1 LTQQSASSPV
11 LTTTLLE
18 NSQRLSLKQKQ
29 QLGANELSYWAEE
42 FINLEHGGK
51 FSFANHTYLIDP
63 YQDNHKH
70 QVHMKA
76 TQVGLSTFAILKA
89 VHSCIY
95 RFPLGVMYF
104 FPTDSDVSD
113 FSRGRVT
120 PLIENNPEIIGEY
133 VADTDT
139 VGIKRIGRAFIY
151 FRGMKSKVGMKS
163 VPADM
168 VVFDELDEA
177 PPEAIEMARK
187 RMSHSQFQEEIDLS
201 NPTIP
206 GYGIDLEYQ
215 LSDQRSFLLK
225 CPHCGEWN
233 CVEDDFPDC
242 LLEAKGSVI
251 LACHKCRKELDRN
264 MGEWV
269 PRQPSIIDVRG
280 YRYSQLISPTV
291 RASDVLKEFR
301 LAQSMG
307 RLVNFYNLTL
317 GRAYVTAKEKLEQH
331 QVLALCD
338 GAFPADPWGEF
349 GDVAMGVDQGSDL
362 HVVFKRKVGDR
373 ILTWFT
379 IEKDFEELDKYMD
392 NCSRCVIDALPE
404 TRKAREFAMRNNGK
418 VFLNF
423 YVEKQKG
430 QTKWDEEKLIVQ
442 ENRTESMDASHLNF
456 FDKTNVLPPRSPEVE
471 EFAKHICAV
480 AKKLEEDEDTGSKR
494 YIWVK
499 LGPDHFRHA
508 DNYANIAL
516 QEITGAGSG
525 GLDYV

>member
-1 LTQQSASSPV
+1 M
-11 LTTTLLE
+11 E

-29 QLGANELSYWAEE
+29 QLGSAEVSYWAEE
-42 FINLEHGGK
+42 FINLESGEK
-51 FSFANHTYLIDP
+51 FSFKDHTYLIEP
-63 YQDNHKH
+63 YQEQHRH

-89 VHSCIY
+89 IHSCIY

-120 PLIENNPEIIGEY
+120 PLIENNREAIGEY
-133 VADTDT
+133 VSDTDT

-168 VVFDELDEA
+168 VIFDELDEA
-177 PPEAIEMARK
+177 PPEAMEMSRK
-187 RMSHSQFQEEIDLS
+187 RMSHSRFQEEIDLS

-225 CPHCGEWN
+225 CPHCGEFN

-242 LLEAKGSVI
+242 LLEANGTVI

-269 PRQPSIIDVRG
+269 ARRPSIIDVRG

-291 RASDVLKEFR
+291 RAKDVLKEFR

-317 GRAYVTAKEKLEQH
+317 GRAFVTAKEKMEQA
-331 QVLALCD
+331 QVLELCAKSD
-338 GAFPADPWGEF
+338 WPEDPFGDS

-362 HVVFKRKVGDR
+362 HVVFKRKVGNK
-373 ILTWFT
+373 ILTWSV
-379 IEKDFEELDKYMD
+379 IEKDFEELDKYLD
-392 NCSRCVIDALPE
+392 RCSKCVIDALPE
-404 TRKAREFAMRNNGK
+404 TRKAREFANRNSGK

-430 QTKWDEEKLIVQ
+430 KTKWDEEKMIVQ
-442 ENRTESMDASHLNF
+442 ENRTESMDSSHNNF
-456 FDKTNVLPPRSPEVE
+456 FDGVNVLPPRSPDVE
-471 EFAKHICAV
+471 EFAKHICNV
-480 AKKLEEDEDTGSKR
+480 AKKLEEDDETGSKR
-494 YIWVK
+494 YVWVK

-516 QEITGAGSG
+516 QEITGSDSG
-525 GLDYV
+525 GNLDYV